1 MSVSILFLACKC
13 IHIQKC
19 LPILF
24 YHPKELLYQL
34 YHIILQY
41 TQHPKNLLFYHFIK
55 ILFFNLSLLFLSHG
69 HFFFKFS
76 HDSNGHIF
84 LGILLKYYFLIF
96 PTVIFFPI
104 VILIPT
110 VTFSLAFIISFQ
122 QSFFFKFNNYSKQP
136 AKFFFLLFAKE
147 LAKYQ
152 CKIHMHIYRYILPNI
167 NAFNLPTLM
176 IHTHTHTHI
185 YRTYHFSF
193 FWEKEPAKY
202 QFTQIC

>member
-41 TQHPKNLLFYHFIK
+41 TQHPKNQLFYHFIK
-55 ILFFNLSLLFLSHG
+55 ILFFNISLLFLSHN

-84 LGILLKYYFLIF
+84 LGIFLKYYFLIF
-96 PTVIFFPI
+96 PIVIFFSNRHFDSNSHI
-104 VILIPT
+104 FLGLYHFFPT
-110 VTFSLAFIISFQ
+110 IIFFQ
-122 QSFFFKFNNYSKQP
+122 IQQLFQTCQFFFSFVC
-136 AKFFFLLFAKE
+136 E
-147 LAKYQ
+147 
-152 CKIHMHIYRYILPNI
+152 
-167 NAFNLPTLM
+167 
-176 IHTHTHTHI
+176 
-185 YRTYHFSF
+185 RTC
-193 FWEKEPAKY
+193 
-202 QFTQIC
+202 QISM